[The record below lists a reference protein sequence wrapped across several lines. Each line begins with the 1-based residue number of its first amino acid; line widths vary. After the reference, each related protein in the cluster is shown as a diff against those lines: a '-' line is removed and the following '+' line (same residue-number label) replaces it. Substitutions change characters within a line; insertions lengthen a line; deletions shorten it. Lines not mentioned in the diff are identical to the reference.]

1 MRLKQTLFIKCQ
13 DVLNSRLKV
22 IKESILDIQNSLFS
36 ETKSSAGDKH
46 ETGRAMLQLEREK
59 VGQQLAEIQTQ
70 FKILNRIVPDNQQ
83 RTVALGSIVFTFQS
97 NYFVS
102 ISIGELLIDNQKFYA
117 ISMASPIARLLIGKT
132 VGDNFNFRDQEIII
146 TKII

>member
-1 MRLKQTLFIKCQ
+1 MNLKQTLFIKCQ

-22 IKESILDIQNSLFS
+22 IQESILDIQNSLFS

-46 ETGRAMLQLEREK
+46 ETSRAMLQIEREK
-59 VGQQLAEIQTQ
+59 AGQQLAEIQTQ
-70 FKILNRIVPDNQQ
+70 FKILNRIDPDIQQ
-83 RTVALGSIVFTFQS
+83 RTVALGSIVFTPQS

-102 ISIGELLIDNQKFYA
+102 ISIGELLNDSQKFYA
-117 ISMASPIARLLIGKT
+117 ISTASPIAKLLIGKT

>member
-59 VGQQLAEIQTQ
+59 AGQQLAEIQTQ

-83 RTVALGSIVFTFQS
+83 RTVALGSIVFTSQS

-102 ISIGELLIDNQKFYA
+102 ISIGEILNDNQKFYA

-132 VGDNFNFRDQEIII
+132 VGDNFNFRDKEIII